1 MYLVFGLILYLGAVF
16 VEANNLDTVDMFIA
30 VFAITFAAMTTGNN
44 MVFMP
49 DLAAAKTS
57 AANLFLILDSID
69 EDQLQE

>member
-1 MYLVFGLILYLGAVF
+1 
-16 VEANNLDTVDMFIA
+16 MFIA

-57 AANLFLILDSID
+57 AANLFLILDSPD
-69 EDQLQE
+69 EDQIQYEQKSKMIAEGNVGHINL